1 MAVLGVVA
9 IFLLIIVLGGL
20 VKYQIA
26 TSFPVVRPMLEST
39 WAMHPGASVE
49 GFMGERYTVQS
60 WLPSPEVLT
69 KPTVGDCPYF
79 LRAEGAG
86 PGTLENA
93 AEYKGGGKSPYTSY
107 DLLPGGL
114 PEPRIA
120 SGPTAAQCYKKD
132 WSRGLELS
140 GSYAQRTNNYR
151 QNYPDS
157 CSAPNHDLVL
167 DFYKPTPTEGARV
180 WKGKEIIQ

>member
-1 MAVLGVVA
+1 MGPDHS
-9 IFLLIIVLGGL
+9 G
-20 VKYQIA
+20 
-26 TSFPVVRPMLEST
+26 T
-39 WAMHPGASVE
+39 SVE

-69 KPTVGDCPYF
+69 KPTVGDCP
-79 LRAEGAG
+79 
-86 PGTLENA
+86 GTLENA
-93 AEYKGGGKSPYTSY
+93 AEYKAGGKSPYKSY

-114 PEPRIA
+114 PEPRVA
-120 SGPTAAQCYKKD
+120 AGPTAAQCYEKD
-132 WSRGLELS
+132 WSVGLELS

-167 DFYKPTPTEGARV
+167 DFYKPNPTEGAYT
-180 WKGKEIIQ
+180 WKGEEIIQ

>member
-1 MAVLGVVA
+1 MALVGGIA

-20 VKYQIA
+20 VSYQMA
-26 TSFPVVRPMLEST
+26 WYFPIVRPMLEAT
-39 WAMHPGASVE
+39 WAMHPGASME

-69 KPTVGDCPYF
+69 KPTVGDCPSS
-79 LRAEGAG
+79 
-86 PGTLENA
+86 LENA
-93 AEYKGGGKSPYTSY
+93 AEYQGGGKSPYKSY

-120 SGPTAAQCYKKD
+120 SGPTAAQCYEKD
-132 WSRGLELS
+132 WSRGLELG

-167 DFYKPTPTEGARV
+167 DFYKPKPTQGARV
-180 WKGKEIIQ
+180 WIGKEIIQ